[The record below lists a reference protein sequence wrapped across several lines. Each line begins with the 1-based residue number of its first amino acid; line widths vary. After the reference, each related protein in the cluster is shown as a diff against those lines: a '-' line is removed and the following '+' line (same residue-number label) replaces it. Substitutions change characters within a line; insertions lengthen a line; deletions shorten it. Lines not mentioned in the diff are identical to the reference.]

1 MNLSTSP
8 HREIDWTVT
17 ISVHEREGQTQATA
31 RLLFGDHESVG
42 VGLSRLSPA
51 EHGFAGLAPPGPE
64 ATSSVGSRAP
74 ADSDRNQRP
83 DRPG

>member
-1 MNLSTSP
+1 MNLSTPPRS
-8 HREIDWTVT
+8 EINWTVT

-42 VGLSRLSPA
+42 GLSGSVPPNTASPVSA
-51 EHGFAGLAPPGPE
+51 ANWPPRG
-64 ATSSVGSRAP
+64 TVGSRAT

-83 DRPG
+83 VRPG